1 VPAQNPWTIRP
12 ASPADRSIVS
22 SLLAASSW
30 KHQHLDWF
38 SALELIGMPPY
49 YLALEGTRAIGC
61 LACPPDVP
69 EVDWLRLFVV
79 QTGHSVE
86 SVWDPLW
93 EVVREAARLSGAT
106 VAAALPT
113 VEWMPAL
120 LERAGFE
127 KVNEVVFLEWDASPP
142 PVLRPAPARVRP
154 FRPREIAAVAEIDHR
169 AFHPLWQL
177 SDRALGAALAQAAV
191 ATVAEVDGAIVGY
204 QITTATGIGAHLA
217 RLAVDPPLQ
226 RSGIGTLLV
235 ADALRDL
242 SRRGLHRV
250 SVNTQSDNRPS
261 LRLYSSLAFA
271 PSGQSFPVYTFPL

>member
-1 VPAQNPWTIRP
+1 MPPQNAWTIRP
-12 ASPADRSIVS
+12 ASTADRTVVS

-49 YLALEGTRAIGC
+49 YLALEGPRAIGC

-86 SVWDPLW
+86 TVWDRLW
-93 EVVREAARLSGAT
+93 EVAREAARLTGAT
-106 VAAALPT
+106 LAAALPT
-113 VEWMPAL
+113 AEWMPAL

-127 KVNEVVFLEWDASPP
+127 KVNEVVFLEWDGSPP
-142 PVLRPAPARVRP
+142 PGPRPAPAQVRP

-177 SDRALGAALAQAAV
+177 SDRALEAALAQAAV

-226 RSGIGTLLV
+226 RAGIGALLV
-235 ADALRDL
+235 TDALRSL
-242 SRRGLHRV
+242 TRRGLHRV
-250 SVNTQSDNRPS
+250 SVNTQADNQPS
-261 LRLYSSLAFA
+261 LQLYSSLAFA
-271 PSGQSFPVYTFPL
+271 LSGQSLPVYTFPL

>member
-1 VPAQNPWTIRP
+1 MPAQNPWTIRP

-127 KVNEVVFLEWDASPP
+127 RVNEVVFLEWDASPP

-261 LRLYSSLAFA
+261 LRLYSRLAFA

>member
-1 VPAQNPWTIRP
+1 MPAQNQWTIRP
-12 ASPADRSIVS
+12 ASSADRSVVS

-49 YLALEGTRAIGC
+49 YLAMEGPRAIGC

-79 QTGHSVE
+79 QTGYAVG
-86 SVWDPLW
+86 SVWDSLW

-142 PVLRPAPARVRP
+142 PVVRPAPARVRP

-169 AFHPLWQL
+169 AFRPLWQL

-204 QITTATGIGAHLA
+204 QITTATGVGAHLA

-235 ADALRDL
+235 ADALRSL

-271 PSGQSFPVYTFPL
+271 PSGQAFPVYTFPL

>member
-1 VPAQNPWTIRP
+1 MPAQNPWTIRP

-127 KVNEVVFLEWDASPP
+127 RVNEVVFLEWDATPP

-204 QITTATGIGAHLA
+204 QITTATGVGAHLA

-261 LRLYSSLAFA
+261 LRLYSRLAFA

>member
-1 VPAQNPWTIRP
+1 VQAQNPWTIRP

-127 KVNEVVFLEWDASPP
+127 RVNEVVFLEWDASPP

-242 SRRGLHRV
+242 ARRGLHRV

-261 LRLYSSLAFA
+261 LRLYSRLAFA

>member
-1 VPAQNPWTIRP
+1 
-12 ASPADRSIVS
+12 
-22 SLLAASSW
+22 LG
-30 KHQHLDWF
+30 
-38 SALELIGMPPY
+38 LELIGMPPY

-127 KVNEVVFLEWDASPP
+127 RVNEVVFLEWDASPP
-142 PVLRPAPARVRP
+142 PVLRPTPARVRP

-204 QITTATGIGAHLA
+204 QITTATGVGAHLA

-261 LRLYSSLAFA
+261 LRLYSRLAFA

>member
-1 VPAQNPWTIRP
+1 LT
-12 ASPADRSIVS
+12 ADRTLVS

-38 SALELIGMPPY
+38 SALELIGIPPY
-49 YLALEGTRAIGC
+49 YLALEGPRAIGC

-113 VEWMPAL
+113 AEWMPAL

-127 KVNEVVFLEWDASPP
+127 RVNEVVFLEWDASPP
-142 PVLRPAPARVRP
+142 PVDRPAPARVRP

-177 SDRALGAALAQAAV
+177 SDRSLEAALAQAAV
-191 ATVAEVDGAIVGY
+191 ATVAEVDGNIVGY
-204 QITTATGIGAHLA
+204 QITTATGVGAHLA

-226 RSGIGTLLV
+226 RSGIGSLLV
-235 ADALRDL
+235 TDALRFL

-250 SVNTQSDNRPS
+250 SVNTQADNAPS

>member
-1 VPAQNPWTIRP
+1 VPTQNPWTIRP
-12 ASPADRSIVS
+12 ALTADRTLVS

-38 SALELIGMPPY
+38 SALELIGIPPY
-49 YLALEGTRAIGC
+49 YLALEGPRAIGC

-113 VEWMPAL
+113 AEWMPAL

-127 KVNEVVFLEWDASPP
+127 RVNEVVFLEWDASPP
-142 PVLRPAPARVRP
+142 PVDRPAPARVRP

-177 SDRALGAALAQAAV
+177 SDRSLEAALAQAAV
-191 ATVAEVDGAIVGY
+191 ATVAEVDGNIVGY
-204 QITTATGIGAHLA
+204 QITTATGVGAHLA

-226 RSGIGTLLV
+226 RSGIGSLLV
-235 ADALRDL
+235 TDALRYL

-250 SVNTQSDNRPS
+250 SVNTQADNAPS

>member
-127 KVNEVVFLEWDASPP
+127 RVNEVVFLEWDASPP

-242 SRRGLHRV
+242 ARRGLHRV

-261 LRLYSSLAFA
+261 LRLYSRLAFA

>member
-1 VPAQNPWTIRP
+1 VPAQNQWTIRP
-12 ASPADRSIVS
+12 ASSADRSVVS

-49 YLALEGTRAIGC
+49 YLAMEGPRAIGC

-79 QTGHSVE
+79 QTGYAVG
-86 SVWDPLW
+86 SVWDSLW

-204 QITTATGIGAHLA
+204 QITTATGVGAHLA
-217 RLAVDPPLQ
+217 RLAVDPLLQ

-235 ADALRDL
+235 ADALRSL

-271 PSGQSFPVYTFPL
+271 PSGQAFPVYTFPL